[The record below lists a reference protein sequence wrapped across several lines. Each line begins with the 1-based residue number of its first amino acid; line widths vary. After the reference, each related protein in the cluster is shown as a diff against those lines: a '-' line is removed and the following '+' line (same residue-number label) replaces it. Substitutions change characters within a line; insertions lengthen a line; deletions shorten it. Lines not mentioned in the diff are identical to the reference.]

1 MGWRIV
7 CHGLRRALPGQRP
20 AAEGGDD
27 MFEGNVDCAGLD
39 GLVYQRPDVEKGGV
53 LLAGEV
59 VAVTL
64 VPEEGDGKEAEE

>member
-1 MGWRIV
+1 
-7 CHGLRRALPGQRP
+7 
-20 AAEGGDD
+20 

-64 VPEEGDGKEAEE
+64 VPKEGDGKEAEE